1 MALSDYLR
9 EEILEEADLG
19 YISAEERDRRLAV
32 FDGEKNGSSTQK
44 KAPTTSNAS
53 GSKNPGLDTDPN
65 LYTAMVSAKGERSD
79 VLGYLAKP
87 HEATSLPGV
96 VVIHE
101 NKGLTPH
108 IEDVA
113 RRFAREGFVAIAP
126 DLLSRKGGTS
136 RFASPTDATAALRD
150 IPSAELDEDLMATVS
165 FLASDPSVNP
175 NNIAVVGFCFGGG
188 MAWRLVTKDSRIK
201 AAVPFYGVN
210 PNLKYVP
217 KIEAAVLAIYGELD
231 ERINAGI
238 DDITQ
243 AMENANK
250 TFKKIIYPG
259 AQHAF
264 HNDANPDRYHPQAA
278 RQAWQETLDWLRQW
292 MPN

>member
-1 MALSDYLR
+1 
-9 EEILEEADLG
+9 
-19 YISAEERDRRLAV
+19 
-32 FDGEKNGSSTQK
+32 
-44 KAPTTSNAS
+44 
-53 GSKNPGLDTDPN
+53 
-65 LYTAMVSAKGERSD
+65 
-79 VLGYLAKP
+79 
-87 HEATSLPGV
+87 
-96 VVIHE
+96 
-101 NKGLTPH
+101 
-108 IEDVA
+108 
-113 RRFAREGFVAIAP
+113 
-126 DLLSRKGGTS
+126 
-136 RFASPTDATAALRD
+136 
-150 IPSAELDEDLMATVS
+150 MATVS

>member
-19 YISAEERDRRLAV
+19 YISAVERDHRLAV

-44 KAPTTSNAS
+44 KTPTTSNAS

-165 FLASDPSVNP
+165 LLASDPSVNP
-175 NNIAVVGFCFGGG
+175 ESIAVVGFCFGGG

>member
-32 FDGEKNGSSTQK
+32 FDGEKNDSSTQK
-44 KAPTTSNAS
+44 KMPTTSNAS

-65 LYTAMVSAKGERSD
+65 LYTAIVSAKGERSD

-165 FLASDPSVNP
+165 LLASDPSVNP
-175 NNIAVVGFCFGGG
+175 ESIAVVGFCFGGG

-210 PNLKYVP
+210 PNLKSVP

>member
-19 YISAEERDRRLAV
+19 YISTEERDRKLAV
-32 FDGEKNGSSTQK
+32 LDGRMNSSGAHK
-44 KAPTTSNAS
+44 EALMSAEPS
-53 GSKNPGLDTDPN
+53 GSKDPEFETDPN

-87 HEATSLPGV
+87 NQATSLPGV

-136 RFASPTDATAALRD
+136 RFATPTDATAALRD
-150 IPSAELDEDLMATVS
+150 IPSGELDEDLMATVS
-165 FLASDPSVNP
+165 FLASDASVNP
-175 NNIAVVGFCFGGG
+175 ENIAVVGFCFGGG
-188 MAWRLVTKDSRIK
+188 MAWRLVTKDTRIK

-217 KIEAAVLAIYGELD
+217 EIEAAVLAIYGELD

-238 DDITQ
+238 DEITQ
-243 AMENANK
+243 AMEKANK

-264 HNDANPDRYHPQAA
+264 HNDTNRDRYHPQAA
-278 RQAWQETLDWLRQW
+278 RQAWQQTLDWLRQW
-292 MPN
+292 MSK